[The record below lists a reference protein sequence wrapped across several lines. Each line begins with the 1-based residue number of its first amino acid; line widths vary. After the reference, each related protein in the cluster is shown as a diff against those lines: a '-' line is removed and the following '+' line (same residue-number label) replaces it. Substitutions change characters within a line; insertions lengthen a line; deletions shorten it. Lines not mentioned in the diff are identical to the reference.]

1 MSAVADLNL
10 RLTELLS
17 QLHMPAVLL
26 PAILRAA
33 TSDLADRVAVRYPD
47 DVRGM
52 SEYVQH
58 LSVDDAEQVPGRAD
72 GRWSPRARSSV
83 CESSVSRW
91 AFPLVTLGVVTVL
104 RAQAPAITITSPTE
118 DAVVMGAARLSAD
131 VSSTIAVERVSF
143 FADGRM
149 ICEPT
154 QPPYGCNWD
163 AGTAVR
169 SHHVRV
175 VAYLTDGQRLVASLH
190 TKDVGYTERVDVD
203 AIQVPVVVTSGGK
216 FVKGLRKADFTIA
229 EDGAPQPIASVA
241 SQDMPLDLVVAI
253 DISGSMAPSLDDV
266 KGAVKQLLSKLRPGD
281 AATLIGFNETTFI
294 VAERETN
301 PRAREDAVELLA
313 PWGGTALYDATIRAL
328 EMIKPRRGRK
338 GVIIFSDGDDHDSL
352 SGREAA
358 LARVQATDAMLF
370 TVAFGRGANVSELR
384 ERLTSYARAS
394 GGRAFFAQTTA
405 ELDRVFAEIVD
416 ELANQYMLSYMPPSL
431 RRDGSWHAIKVQVT
445 NPRYKVRAREGYRA
459 PRVRPPQEHR

>member
-1 MSAVADLNL
+1 M
-10 RLTELLS
+10 T
-17 QLHMPAVLL
+17 
-26 PAILRAA
+26 
-33 TSDLADRVAVRYPD
+33 
-47 DVRGM
+47 
-52 SEYVQH
+52 
-58 LSVDDAEQVPGRAD
+58 
-72 GRWSPRARSSV
+72 
-83 CESSVSRW
+83 RW
-91 AFPLVTLGVVTVL
+91 AFLVLALGAVTVL
-104 RAQAPAITITSPTE
+104 GAQAPSIAITSPRQ
-118 DAVVMGAARLSAD
+118 DAVVMGAIHVSAD
-131 VSSTIAVERVSF
+131 VSSTVAVDRVSF

-149 ICEPT
+149 ICEPQ

-163 AGTAVR
+163 AGTAAR
-169 SHHVRV
+169 SHHIRV

-216 FVKGLRKADFTIA
+216 FVKGLRKADFTVA
-229 EDGAPQPIASVA
+229 EDGVAQQIGSVA

-253 DISGSMAPSLDDV
+253 DISGSMAPTLDDV
-266 KGAVKQLLSKLRPGD
+266 KRAVKQLMSKLRPGD

-301 PRAREDAVELLA
+301 QRAREDAVDLLA

-384 ERLTSYARAS
+384 QRLTSYARAS
-394 GGRAFFAQTTA
+394 GGRAFFAQTSA

-416 ELANQYMLSYMPPSL
+416 ELANQYMLSYLPPSV
-431 RRDGSWHAIKVQVT
+431 RRDGSWHAIKVQVR
-445 NPRYKVRAREGYRA
+445 NPKYKVRAREGYRT
-459 PRVRPPQEHR
+459 PRVRTPQEQR